1 MINLYCTQK
10 LIAKLPVNEGLLP
23 EGEQLQA
30 SLVAGGEEVLSNNP
44 LSGWHAN
51 LLTLQRR
58 NCVLLVHNQT
68 RFPVF
73 MIGLTKKDFAALDY
87 HCADC
92 LMNTLL
98 KVSANEDQMH
108 AAQALLA
115 PVSINKSNDRSVQGT
130 LNQMSGD
137 IEHMLCYNNAQIMDC
152 SAYKI
157 AAWLADRPCSVKS
170 RKEGAAKSAKDCIWP
185 IDAMLSLLDENLNF
199 DGVSKAISVV
209 KQENV

>member
-68 RFPVF
+68 RFPVV

-98 KVSANEDQMH
+98 KVGANEEQMH

-130 LNQMSGD
+130 LNQMSGEL
-137 IEHMLCYNNAQIMDC
+137 EHILCYDNAQIIDC
-152 SAYKI
+152 SPYKT

-170 RKEGAAKSAKDCIWP
+170 RKKGAAKSAKDTIWP
-185 IDAMLSLLDENLNF
+185 VDAMLSLLEENFNF
-199 DGVSKAISVV
+199 NGVSKAISVV

>member
-10 LIAKLPVNEGLLP
+10 LVAKLPVEKGLLP

-30 SLVAGGEEVLSNNP
+30 SLQEKIVNNP

-58 NCVLLVHNQT
+58 SCVLMVHNQT

-73 MIGLTKKDFAALDY
+73 MIGLTKPDFATLDY
-87 HCADC
+87 HFVDC

-98 KVSANEDQMH
+98 KVGANEEQMQS
-108 AAQALLA
+108 AQELLA

-130 LNQMSGD
+130 LNQMKGD
-137 IEHMLCYNNAQIMDC
+137 IEHMLWYDNAKIIDC
-152 SAYKI
+152 SAYKM
-157 AAWLADRPCSVKS
+157 AAWLAERPCNVK
-170 RKEGAAKSAKDCIWP
+170 GQKDCIWS
-185 IDAMLSLLDENLNF
+185 IEAMLKLLD
-199 DGVSKAISVV
+199 DK
-209 KQENV
+209 